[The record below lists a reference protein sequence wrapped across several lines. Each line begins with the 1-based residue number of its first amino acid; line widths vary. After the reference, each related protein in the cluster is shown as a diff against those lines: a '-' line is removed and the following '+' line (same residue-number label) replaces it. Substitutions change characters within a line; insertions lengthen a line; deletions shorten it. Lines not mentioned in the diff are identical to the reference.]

1 MNYKKEIK
9 LLFYTIAIAYSL
21 IFAFGIN
28 DIYLSGNC
36 KTQQGGDFF
45 HCLGIAMIPDQF
57 QTLSLFFLVMLVF
70 LLSPL
75 YFLREEVYL
84 AWRKFAL
91 WYLPIAAILLFIAR
105 PSGGGMSLGFDRES
119 LTFHFSAYFALISIL
134 IMFIKSIKLRGK

>member
-1 MNYKKEIK
+1 MNYKKHILIGIILTLIGVVYASQSIDTLLK
-9 LLFYTIAIAYSL
+9 LKLCKYIYYDAGGYIATCFAYTISQI
-21 IFAFGIN
+21 
-28 DIYLSGNC
+28 
-36 KTQQGGDFF
+36 
-45 HCLGIAMIPDQF
+45 LGP
-57 QTLSLFFLVMLVF
+57 LSLSFFIILF
-70 LLSPL
+70 PL